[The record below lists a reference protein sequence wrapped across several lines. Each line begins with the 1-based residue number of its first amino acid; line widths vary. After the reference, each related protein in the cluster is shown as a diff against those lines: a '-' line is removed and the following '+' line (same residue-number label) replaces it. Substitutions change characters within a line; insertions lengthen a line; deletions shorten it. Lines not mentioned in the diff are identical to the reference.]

1 MKFKTEKELLKYT
14 SKIDGK
20 TFDEIDSKNLLKNTN
35 PKRQKGILGQVVET
49 GFYNYDLNN
58 KSNADFENLGI
69 ELKVT
74 GYKQNKNGSISAKER
89 LVLSK
94 IDFNKIIN
102 ETYESSHLLE
112 KCKKM
117 LIIWYLYE
125 PKKEAKD
132 YVITHHQLYDMN
144 NDEYIFKSDFELIKE
159 KVLNGKAHELSE
171 GDTSY
176 LGACTKAA
184 TSKDRTSQPFS
195 DIPSKPRAYSLKN
208 SYMTGILRNSIKPEI
223 TLDIK
228 ESKVNLNYDF
238 KIDDSHCDL
247 EKIPRFK
254 TIEEYIT
261 SKIKPYLGKTQLEI
275 LKELTG
281 KTYTEKI
288 PKHINKMISD
298 ILIGKDNELCEKDE
312 LFTKT
317 NYIIK
322 NLPVNGEKALERMS
336 FKTLE
341 LNDFNDDW
349 EDSYW
354 KNYFEEV
361 TLITICY
368 EGNSRSKNGYRKLK
382 EVKKITFNDDNLDSF
397 EKTYNLVKK
406 TIDTQNTELLPK
418 PKSFD
423 NQKLVV
429 APKGV
434 KGDDAYNNFLKQNKT
449 KVAFMLTK
457 ELLNE
462 KLKNQ

>member
-20 TFDEIDSKNLLKNTN
+20 TFEEIDSKNLLKNTN
-35 PKRQKGILGQVVET
+35 PKRQKGILGQIVET
-49 GFYNYDLNN
+49 GFYKYDLNN

-144 NDEYIFKSDFELIKE
+144 KDEYIFKSDFELIKE

-176 LGACTKAA
+176 LGACTKSA

-208 SYMTGILRNSIKPEI
+208 SYMTGILRNSIKSKI
-223 TLDIK
+223 TLNI
-228 ESKVNLNYDF
+228 EQSKLNLNHDF
-238 KIDDSHCDL
+238 EIDNSHGNL

-261 SKIKPYLGKTQLEI
+261 AKIKPYIGKTQLEI
-275 LKELTG
+275 LREITG
-281 KTYTEKI
+281 KTYAEKI
-288 PKHINKMISD
+288 PKQISKMISD
-298 ILIGKDNELCEKDE
+298 ILIGKDNELYKKDE

-336 FKTLE
+336 FKSLE
-341 LNDFNDDW
+341 LNDFNDNW

-361 TLITICY
+361 SLITICY
-368 EGNSRSKNGYRKLK
+368 EGKSGSKNGYRTLK
-382 EVKKITFNDDNLDSF
+382 EVKK
-397 EKTYNLVKK
+397 
-406 TIDTQNTELLPK
+406 
-418 PKSFD
+418 
-423 NQKLVV
+423 
-429 APKGV
+429 
-434 KGDDAYNNFLKQNKT
+434 NNI
-449 KVAFMLTK
+449 
-457 ELLNE
+457 
-462 KLKNQ
+462 

>member
-1 MKFKTEKELLKYT
+1 
-14 SKIDGK
+14 
-20 TFDEIDSKNLLKNTN
+20 
-35 PKRQKGILGQVVET
+35 
-49 GFYNYDLNN
+49 
-58 KSNADFENLGI
+58 
-69 ELKVT
+69 
-74 GYKQNKNGSISAKER
+74 
-89 LVLSK
+89 
-94 IDFNKIIN
+94 
-102 ETYESSHLLE
+102 
-112 KCKKM
+112 M

-144 NDEYIFKSDFELIKE
+144 KDEYIFKSDFELIKE

-208 SYMTGILRNSIKPEI
+208 SYMTGILRNSIKSKI
-223 TLDIK
+223 TLNI
-228 ESKVNLNYDF
+228 EQSKLNLNHDF
-238 KIDDSHCDL
+238 EIDNSHGNL

-261 SKIKPYLGKTQLEI
+261 AKIKPYIGKTQLEI
-275 LKELTG
+275 LREITG
-281 KTYTEKI
+281 KTYAEKI
-288 PKHINKMISD
+288 PKQISKMISD
-298 ILIGKDNELCEKDE
+298 ILIGKDNELYKKDE

-336 FKTLE
+336 FKSLE
-341 LNDFNDDW
+341 LNDFNDNW

-368 EGNSRSKNGYRKLK
+368 EGKSGSKNGYRTLK
-382 EVKKITFNDDNLDSF
+382 EVKKITFNDDDLDSF

>member
-1 MKFKTEKELLKYT
+1 
-14 SKIDGK
+14 
-20 TFDEIDSKNLLKNTN
+20 
-35 PKRQKGILGQVVET
+35 
-49 GFYNYDLNN
+49 
-58 KSNADFENLGI
+58 
-69 ELKVT
+69 
-74 GYKQNKNGSISAKER
+74 
-89 LVLSK
+89 
-94 IDFNKIIN
+94 
-102 ETYESSHLLE
+102 
-112 KCKKM
+112 
-117 LIIWYLYE
+117 
-125 PKKEAKD
+125 
-132 YVITHHQLYDMN
+132 
-144 NDEYIFKSDFELIKE
+144 
-159 KVLNGKAHELSE
+159 
-171 GDTSY
+171 
-176 LGACTKAA
+176 
-184 TSKDRTSQPFS
+184 
-195 DIPSKPRAYSLKN
+195 
-208 SYMTGILRNSIKPEI
+208 
-223 TLDIK
+223 
-228 ESKVNLNYDF
+228 
-238 KIDDSHCDL
+238 
-247 EKIPRFK
+247 
-254 TIEEYIT
+254 
-261 SKIKPYLGKTQLEI
+261 
-275 LKELTG
+275 
-281 KTYTEKI
+281 
-288 PKHINKMISD
+288 MISD

-368 EGNSRSKNGYRKLK
+368 EGNSRSKNGYRTLK
-382 EVKKITFNDDNLDSF
+382 EVKKITFNDDDLDSF
-397 EKTYNLVKK
+397 EKTYALVKK
-406 TIDTQNTELLPK
+406 TIDNQNTELLPK

>member
-195 DIPSKPRAYSLKN
+195 DIPSKPRAYSLKKFIHDR
-208 SYMTGILRNSIKPEI
+208 YIK
-223 TLDIK
+223 K
-228 ESKVNLNYDF
+228 
-238 KIDDSHCDL
+238 
-247 EKIPRFK
+247 
-254 TIEEYIT
+254 
-261 SKIKPYLGKTQLEI
+261 
-275 LKELTG
+275 
-281 KTYTEKI
+281 
-288 PKHINKMISD
+288 
-298 ILIGKDNELCEKDE
+298 
-312 LFTKT
+312 
-317 NYIIK
+317 
-322 NLPVNGEKALERMS
+322 
-336 FKTLE
+336 
-341 LNDFNDDW
+341 
-349 EDSYW
+349 
-354 KNYFEEV
+354 
-361 TLITICY
+361 
-368 EGNSRSKNGYRKLK
+368 
-382 EVKKITFNDDNLDSF
+382 
-397 EKTYNLVKK
+397 
-406 TIDTQNTELLPK
+406 
-418 PKSFD
+418 
-423 NQKLVV
+423 
-429 APKGV
+429 
-434 KGDDAYNNFLKQNKT
+434 
-449 KVAFMLTK
+449 
-457 ELLNE
+457 
-462 KLKNQ
+462 

>member
-20 TFDEIDSKNLLKNTN
+20 TFEEIDSKNLLKNTN
-35 PKRQKGILGQVVET
+35 PKRQKGILGQIVET
-49 GFYNYDLNN
+49 GFYKYDLNN

-144 NDEYIFKSDFELIKE
+144 KDEYIFKSDFELIKE

-171 GDTSY
+171 GD
-176 LGACTKAA
+176 

-208 SYMTGILRNSIKPEI
+208 SYMTGILRNSIKSKI
-223 TLDIK
+223 TLNI
-228 ESKVNLNYDF
+228 EQSKLNLNHDF
-238 KIDDSHCDL
+238 EIDNSHGNL

-261 SKIKPYLGKTQLEI
+261 AKIKPYIGKTQLEI
-275 LKELTG
+275 LREITG
-281 KTYTEKI
+281 KTYAEKI
-288 PKHINKMISD
+288 PKQISKMISD
-298 ILIGKDNELCEKDE
+298 ILIGKDNELYKKDE

-336 FKTLE
+336 FKSLE
-341 LNDFNDDW
+341 LNDFNDNW

-368 EGNSRSKNGYRKLK
+368 EGKSGSKNGYRTLK
-382 EVKKITFNDDNLDSF
+382 EVKKITFNDDDLDSF